1 MKKAIFMMTLLLIL
15 TPSLSYGFRCGTR
28 VVAVGDTKVEVL
40 AKCGQPD
47 LIETEQ
53 IREVFTSAD
62 KGVSQKITMIVETWT
77 YNLGPRRLVKILKFA
92 GSKLI
97 SIEDGGYGT
106 VPERSLETIST
117 ADKIRLVQAL
127 QKMAEKGELVIWNPN
142 TNQSFSGRDIE
153 QIVLNGNAI
162 QISLSKSNK

>member
-1 MKKAIFMMTLLLIL
+1 VI
-15 TPSLSYGFRCGTR
+15 R
-28 VVAVGDTKVEVL
+28 KVL
-40 AKCGQPD
+40 
-47 LIETEQ
+47 
-53 IREVFTSAD
+53 TSAD
-62 KGVSQKITMIVETWT
+62 KGESQKITRTVEIWT
-77 YNLGPRRLVKILKFA
+77 YNLGPRRLVKILKFV
-92 GSKLI
+92 GSKLV

-106 VPERSLETIST
+106 APERSLETIST

-127 QKMAEKGELVIWNPN
+127 QEMAEKGELVIWNPN